1 MIAMAIMGLSLVY
14 LFEAQA
20 RSMKLAAKGR
30 ALNIATQLARK
41 QLIACKYDLV
51 KKGFSLGDFGSD
63 GTFEE
68 EGFKDYKWECH
79 GLRFNMPP
87 PSSDAIAKAMKVQSQ
102 GPSQQ
107 GGMDMGANM
116 LAPFFSL
123 ISNTLGDSIRELVLI
138 VRWTEQGVDEDLK
151 IVTHVINGKP
161 MADLANILES
171 QGQAMGGGAPKPSTG
186 PQVPRP

>member
-41 QLIACKYDLV
+41 KLIDCKYDLL
-51 KKGFSLGDFGSD
+51 KKGFSLGDYTSD

-68 EGFKDYKWECH
+68 DGFKDYKWECH

-87 PSSDAIAKAMKVQSQ
+87 PSPDAITKAMKI
-102 GPSQQ
+102 QQ
-107 GGMDMGANM
+107 GGSSQGMDMGMSATM
-116 LAPFFSL
+116 LAPF
-123 ISNTLGDSIRELVLI
+123 
-138 VRWTEQGVDEDLK
+138 
-151 IVTHVINGKP
+151 
-161 MADLANILES
+161 
-171 QGQAMGGGAPKPSTG
+171 
-186 PQVPRP
+186 